1 MLTVSEPGTGVGN
14 GPPRVCVGGAR
25 FGNLDFCLF
34 RKIMDTRF
42 GAHFSGTEA
51 ARHDDFGRSPALA
64 CPADPTRF
72 RLTQSGIAIP
82 N

>member
-1 MLTVSEPGTGVGN
+1 
-14 GPPRVCVGGAR
+14 
-25 FGNLDFCLF
+25 
-34 RKIMDTRF
+34 MDTRF